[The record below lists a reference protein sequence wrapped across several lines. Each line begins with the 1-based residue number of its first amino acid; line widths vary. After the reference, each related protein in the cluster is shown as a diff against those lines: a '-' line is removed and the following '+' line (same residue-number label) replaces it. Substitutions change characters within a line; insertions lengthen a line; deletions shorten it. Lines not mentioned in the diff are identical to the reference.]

1 MAQLTVLE
9 PEGMYPDTILE
20 QEVLGP
26 AVQVLHGGAPH
37 TESLDMLPDELCARV
52 DGLLIFRHWLR
63 PQHIARFPK
72 LKVVVRM
79 GVGYDRLDRAACA
92 ARGITV
98 CNVPDY
104 GTMEVADHA
113 MSLVLALTRGVIL
126 HHDLQ
131 RESPPAAWR
140 YVDSPLI
147 KRAQEQGF
155 GIVGLG
161 RIGTAV
167 ALRAKAF
174 GFKVRFFDPNLP
186 NGVDRALG
194 IQRAR
199 SLEELMRGSDIL
211 SIHVPDTRTTRGL
224 IGARELAWLP
234 QGAVVV
240 NTARGTSLD
249 IDAVEAALR
258 SNHLAGAG
266 LDVIPVEPPVDPVP
280 GLLAA
285 YRAKEEWLKGRV
297 VITPH
302 SAFHTPHAWDD
313 IRRKSAETMR
323 DVLVLGLD
331 TNVIRPDQD

>member
-1 MAQLTVLE
+1 
-9 PEGMYPDTILE
+9 MYPDTILE